1 MLKYTKYIKNPEEPP
16 KQLIVML
23 HGYGSNKSDLINL
36 APELS
41 QSLPN
46 ALFISPSAPFP
57 LENDIQF
64 QWKGIAQQ
72 EPRQWFSLLDRSNKA
87 ILKGMKKVE
96 AIILDFILK
105 QLEEN
110 NLNENNL
117 CLLGFSQG
125 TMLSLYL
132 LLEGLIK
139 PRLVLGYCGL
149 AIDNTWKCGVDKK
162 NTKVM
167 LFYGQEDDIV
177 PIKHMEKT
185 EKILLEYGF
194 QTQIHVSKYL
204 GHEIDEVGIKQG
216 GNFLKYNF

>member
-57 LENDIQF
+57 LEGNIPFEWDGMKQE
-64 QWKGIAQQ
+64 
-72 EPRQWFSLLDRSNKA
+72 EPRQWFSLLDRSGESLFKE
-87 ILKGMKKVE
+87 MKKVE
-96 AIILDFILK
+96 PIILDFILK

-110 NLNENNL
+110 SLGENNL
-117 CLLGFSQG
+117 CLFGFSQG
-125 TMLSLYL
+125 TMLSLHL
-132 LLEGLIK
+132 LLEGVIK
-139 PRLVLGYCGL
+139 PKLVLGYCGL

-177 PIKHMEKT
+177 PIKYMETTK
-185 EKILLEYGF
+185 KILLKYGF
-194 QTQIHVSKYL
+194 QTQIHVLKHL
-204 GHEIDEVGIKQG
+204 AHEIDIYGIKQG